1 MSPTA
6 GLVAGVF
13 ATGTFRYFLSNNSYA
28 GTLGSALGAI
38 AFAIL
43 AIYLHQPSDK
53 FAVYA
58 SYREHDEQKPTDLP
72 LFPAISDQP
81 EILRSSKNEVYVELV
96 RRRCKGT
103 SCTKQ

>member
-58 SYREHDEQKPTDLP
+58 SYRELDKQKPTDLP
-72 LFPAISDQP
+72 LLPAISDQP
-81 EILRSSKNEVYVELV
+81 EFFALRRMRLCRARPAEM
-96 RRRCKGT
+96 
-103 SCTKQ
+103 